1 MDDITA
7 FPDAWRETLAGLPR
21 TVIFAAIAVGAF
33 VLLFALKKRPR
44 AVIRWTAGVLALGL
58 GAAAGIGGT
67 RMGGWAERNDR
78 RTATIVVAGVLLTAV
93 FALRT
98 IRGARK
104 SGSDRKLV
112 DGVSDDPQR
121 LVVLALAPEL
131 SLRARLRAVSLL
143 NDAFSLDG
151 VMRRARTEK
160 VKKAAKRRLDNLRD
174 REEPRAQVDGSTR
187 KEHTNEHTK
196 THKGSDRYTV
206 DVDPEDYFLP
216 PETN

>member
-21 TVIFAAIAVGAF
+21 AAVFAAIAAGAF
-33 VLLFALKKRPR
+33 VLLLALAKRPR
-44 AVIRWTAGVLALGL
+44 AVLRWTAGVTALVL
-58 GAAAGIGGT
+58 GAVAGIGGT

-78 RTATIVVAGVLLTAV
+78 RTITIAVAGILLIAV

-131 SLRARLRAVSLL
+131 SVRARLRAVNLL
-143 NDAFSLDG
+143 DDAFSLDG
-151 VMRRARTEK
+151 VVRRARTEK
-160 VKKAAKRRLDNLRD
+160 VKKAAKRRLDDLRD
-174 REEPRAQVDGSTR
+174 REGTRTDGASRRDRQNARGKTR
-187 KEHTNEHTK
+187 EKL
-196 THKGSDRYTV
+196 DRNAA